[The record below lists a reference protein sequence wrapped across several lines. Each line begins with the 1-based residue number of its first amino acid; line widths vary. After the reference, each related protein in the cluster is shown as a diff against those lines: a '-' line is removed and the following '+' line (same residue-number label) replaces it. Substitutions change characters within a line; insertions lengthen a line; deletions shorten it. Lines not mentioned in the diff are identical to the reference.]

1 MPSDFVSYV
10 KAYYAEQ
17 SERTQLANGD
27 SIISSQKA
35 TPNIDRPF
43 LEHVWKW
50 ITRNP
55 EIRVGD
61 HAGHKRLTLSEV
73 EARNATIRQ
82 QDQIS
87 PSAESPASK
96 DGADNQNHHYAQSV
110 KATKLASGYGT
121 LQPSQP
127 GIAAGVLEAPRTLP
141 VSPESQKFSGNRQG
155 NKSSQARSAAKAPVT
170 PTKNLKSLLIST
182 FQPGIRLYTS
192 ENRMWYALTGH
203 GPDLSKIKA
212 LDFVALSIIAAFGPK
227 GILQHDLTRISGQD
241 KRSLPARTDRLHD
254 SGYIVKERLM
264 TDDGTGQRMIH
275 TSRCTLARYAK
286 STPSQAEQPAGPLTK
301 EERRREQK
309 RKRKRKTVAASNV
322 VTSSPAAT
330 IDSNQNSSHIGTQF
344 VPQWSSDRSVN
355 NHIFDLVDQAGT
367 QGMSMN
373 VS

>member
-1 MPSDFVSYV
+1 M
-10 KAYYAEQ
+10 
-17 SERTQLANGD
+17 
-27 SIISSQKA
+27 
-35 TPNIDRPF
+35 
-43 LEHVWKW
+43 
-50 ITRNP
+50 
-55 EIRVGD
+55 GD

-87 PSAESPASK
+87 PSAASPASK
-96 DGADNQNHHYAQSV
+96 DGAATQSHHHAQGG
-110 KATKLASGYGT
+110 KATGLASGDGT

-127 GIAAGVLEAPRTLP
+127 GKAAGVLGAPRTLP
-141 VSPESQKFSGNRQG
+141 ASQESQKFSGDKQG
-155 NKSSQARSAAKAPVT
+155 SKSSQARGAAKAPLT
-170 PTKNLKSLLIST
+170 PTKNLKSLPNST

-192 ENRMWYALTGH
+192 ESRMWYALTGH
-203 GPDLSKIKA
+203 GPDLTKIKA
-212 LDFVALSIIAAFGPK
+212 LDFVALSIIAACGPK

-254 SGYIVKERLM
+254 AGYIVKERLM

-286 STPSQAEQPAGPLTK
+286 SMPDQPEQPTGPLTK

-309 RKRKRKTVAASNV
+309 RKRKMKNIAASND

-330 IDSNQNSSHIGTQF
+330 IRPNQNPSHARTEF
-344 VPQWSSDRSVN
+344 VPQWSSERSVN

-373 VS
+373 VSL